1 MVTSTET
8 GSFREAHATRCRYSM
23 GAHTHLRGQER
34 VDRQKSKKEQNPQ
47 VRTKKLEGEKKR
59 KGNYHRRRKEL
70 QHRRETTSKRWSRRF
85 ECGGLRSVTERKI
98 ESKAIKT
105 RNSKDFC
112 HHTSIIL
119 SFMKILW
126 PGLGTHLIC
135 TNV

>member
-8 GSFREAHATRCRYSM
+8 RSFREAHATWCRST

-34 VDRQKSKKEQNPQ
+34 VDRKKSKKEQNPQ

-70 QHRRETTSKRWSRRF
+70 QHRRETASKRWSWRF
-85 ECGGLRSVTERKI
+85 ECEGLRSVTERKI

-105 RNSKDFC
+105 RNSNDFC

-119 SFMKILW
+119 SLMKILW
-126 PGLGTHLIC
+126 PGLSRVHI
-135 TNV
+135 